1 MPDNTPDIIL
11 LTNDSGERV
20 GFAPVATVPCDGQT
34 YMLLRPVTPM
44 EGADEGDA
52 FVFELSQVDGDRG
65 EDSGSY
71 LTMVT
76 DDKIIDAVFALY
88 ERSLGEGGK

>member
-1 MPDNTPDIIL
+1 MSDSPDIIL

-20 GFAPVATVPCDGQT
+20 AFEPVATVAYNNGT
-34 YMLLRPVTPM
+34 YMILRPVTPM

-52 FVFELSQVDGDRG
+52 FVFSVSQIDGDQA

-71 LTMVT
+71 LAMET
-76 DDKIIDAVFALY
+76 DDETIDAVFALY
-88 ERSLGEGGK
+88 EKSFSQP

>member
-1 MPDNTPDIIL
+1 MNETPDIIL

-20 GFAPVATVPCDGQT
+20 GFEPIAAVPYGDGT
-34 YMLLRPVTPM
+34 YMILRPVTPM

-52 FVFELSQVDGDRG
+52 FVFSVSQVDGDRP

-71 LTMVT
+71 LAMVT
-76 DDKIIDAVFALY
+76 DDDVIDAVFALY
-88 ERSLGEGGK
+88 EQSLRGGL

>member
-1 MPDNTPDIIL
+1 MADTPDIIL
-11 LTNDSGERV
+11 LTNDRGERV
-20 GFAPVATVPCDGQT
+20 GFEPVATVPYRDET
-34 YMLLRPVTPM
+34 YMILRPVTRM

-52 FVFELSQVDGDRG
+52 FVFSVSQVDGDRP

-76 DDKIIDAVFALY
+76 DDGIIDAVFDLY
-88 ERSLGEGGK
+88 EKS

>member
-1 MPDNTPDIIL
+1 MKLL

-20 GFAPVATVPCDGQT
+20 GFEPVATVPYGDAT
-34 YMLLRPVTPM
+34 YMILRPVTPM

-52 FVFELSQVDGDRG
+52 FVFSVSHVDGDQA

-71 LTMVT
+71 LAMVT
-76 DDKIIDAVFALY
+76 DDDIIDAVFALY
-88 ERSLGEGGK
+88 EQSLQGGV